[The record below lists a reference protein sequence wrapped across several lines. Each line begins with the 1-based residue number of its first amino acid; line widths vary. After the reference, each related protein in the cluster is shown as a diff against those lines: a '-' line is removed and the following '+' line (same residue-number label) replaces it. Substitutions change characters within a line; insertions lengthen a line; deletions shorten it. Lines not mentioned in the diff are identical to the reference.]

1 MSLSQANLA
10 AIQKAGQAI
19 YEASQRV
26 SDALYQQ
33 AQTIVTQV
41 ASQPFHADSEQA
53 FAQFKAL
60 AALNQELQAVETQMR
75 KIYGNATELA
85 NPAMDVLGISLHPAG
100 ASKTNSAAEDAL
112 IKPTLGLT
120 KNPPKKAA
128 PASGAARDKKIDRSP
143 QGLTPNDAKLLAYLR
158 NALQST
164 QWTALTGI
172 AIANGS
178 GLPLGSVGISLSK
191 LLKLGLVKRGA
202 RGLYRRA

>member
-10 AIQKAGQAI
+10 AIQRAGQAI

-60 AALNQELQAVETQMR
+60 AALTQELQAVEAHMR
-75 KIYGNATELA
+75 TVYGNATELA
-85 NPAMDVLGISLHPAG
+85 DPAMDVLGISQHS
-100 ASKTNSAAEDAL
+100 ASTPKAHTAEDAQ
-112 IKPTLGLT
+112 IKPALGIAS
-120 KNPPKKAA
+120 KPSNNAA
-128 PASGAARDKKIDRSP
+128 PAPRAVRSNKAAKAP
-143 QGLTPNDAKLLAYLR
+143 QALTPNDAKLLSFLR
-158 NALQST
+158 ST
-164 QWTALTGI
+164 LHSAQWTALTGA
-172 AIANGS
+172 AIAKGS
-178 GLPLGSVGISLSK
+178 GLPLGSVGVSLSK

-202 RGLYRRA
+202 RGLYQRA